1 MPDMLARLKP
11 DPIPKIF
18 PVPEYLATGRL
29 LDVYNATKKG
39 LNVPWMG
46 VVSMAFA
53 HYPNFYDKL
62 WSSLAPIASTE
73 PFASACIELRAFAE
87 AKALQL
93 GPTPL
98 GEELVRSG
106 YAPEE
111 LNEIRACIEI
121 FSVGNMPYVLMAT
134 LARLQLEGNDLGAGG
149 PTGPRV
155 GAPPFPDRP
164 ALMQLH
170 HADPTTRALFDDL
183 MKTLG
188 LPLVNTDY
196 RAFARWPTYFALA
209 WADMKRVIEGPGY
222 ADAVLTTH
230 NTVVNLAR
238 SLPNPSGLAPSAL
251 IAAAEKDAP
260 LAEVLSVVRLF
271 QWLLPG
277 LIVNVGFMQEQLKT
291 A

>member
-1 MPDMLARLKP
+1 MLARLKP

-29 LDVYNATKKG
+29 LEVYNATKQG

-46 VVSMAFA
+46 VVSMSFA

-62 WSSLAPIASTE
+62 WSSLAPIASTA
-73 PFASACIELRAFAE
+73 PFVDACAELRAVAE
-87 AKALQL
+87 AQALQL
-93 GPTPL
+93 RPSPL
-98 GEELVRSG
+98 GEELVKRG

-111 LNEIRACIEI
+111 LNDIRACIEI
-121 FSVGNMPYVLMAT
+121 FSAGNMPYVLMAT
-134 LARLQLEGNDLGAGG
+134 LARLQLEGHDLGAGG
-149 PTGPRV
+149 PAGPRV

-164 ALMQLH
+164 PLMQLH
-170 HADPTTRALFDDL
+170 HADPSTRAIFDDV

-196 RAFARWPTYFALA
+196 RAFARWPSYFALA
-209 WADMKRVIEGPGY
+209 WADLKRAVEGPGY
-222 ADAVLTTH
+222 ADAVLATH
-230 NTVVNLAR
+230 DTVVNLAR
-238 SLPNPSGLAPSAL
+238 SLPNPAALPPSAL
-251 IAAAEKDAP
+251 IEAAERDAP

-277 LIVNVGFMQEQLKT
+277 LIVNVGFMQEQVR
-291 A
+291 AA

>member
-1 MPDMLARLKP
+1 MLARLKP

-29 LDVYNATKKG
+29 LDVYNATKQG

-62 WSSLAPIASTE
+62 WSSLEPIASTE
-73 PFASACIELRAFAE
+73 PFVKACDELRAVAE

-93 GPTPL
+93 KPSSL
-98 GEELVRSG
+98 NEELSKRG

-149 PTGPRV
+149 ATGPRV
-155 GAPPFPDRP
+155 GAAPFPDRP

-170 HADPTTRALFDDL
+170 HADPTTRAIFDDV

-196 RAFARWPTYFALA
+196 RAFARWPSYFALA
-209 WADMKRVIEGPGY
+209 WADMKRAIEGPGY

-230 NTVVNLAR
+230 NAVVNLAR
-238 SLPNPSGLAPSAL
+238 SLPNPSGLTSSAL

-277 LIVNVGFMQEQLKT
+277 LIVNVGFMQEQLK
-291 A
+291 AA